1 MSEPFRSE
9 LFKIDVPDVARCA
22 RLEISD
28 IRVRCE
34 MTLTE
39 KCGCSQYI
47 AVPMK
52 EQPLSRVS
60 HQVSPRGSPSMPP
73 SRRSSRRKMPTSAQ
87 VNQLPPPPPSA
98 PTPPRDDEPCYS
110 EIKKDRER
118 PRKTAAEEKNSII
131 YAALNHQPLEGT
143 AVVRPRRPI
152 EENSEYAAI
161 RVS

>member
-9 LFKIDVPDVARCA
+9 LFKVDVPDS

-28 IRVRCE
+28 IRMLCE

-47 AVPMK
+47 AIPMK
-52 EQPLSRVS
+52 EQPLPRMS
-60 HQVSPRGSPSMPP
+60 HQVSPRGSPSVPP

-87 VNQLPPPPPSA
+87 VNQLLPPPPP
-98 PTPPRDDEPCYS
+98 PPPRDDEPCYS

-118 PRKTAAEEKNSII
+118 PWKTVAEEKNSIV

-143 AVVRPRRPI
+143 AAAAARPRRPI